1 VVALVGGLI
10 GVAPRA
16 DAADHAELDQLR
28 ARAQATSQAYGA
40 TEATIGQLETQ
51 VTELQAG
58 LQKTQAEF
66 DQVAKVVAQ
75 MAVDRYVRSGSDLE
89 LFAGQDINRQA
100 TAALFSRLLSQE
112 RGDAS
117 DRYRVLREDLTRQQK
132 QLDTQLA
139 QHKQALADLESERTQ
154 LVADLARLEQLE
166 REAAEAKRVADDQAA
181 AQTKA
186 LAAASAGSSA
196 SSNDSGGGG
205 GGSPSAA
212 PVVLRSGGG
221 VVCPVAG
228 STAFSDT
235 WGDPRSGGRRHL
247 GVDMFGAYGT
257 PLVAL
262 ESGVASDNSGGAGGV
277 ALVLDADSGVQ
288 YYYAHLDSIAQLGH
302 VQAGQV
308 IGYLGDSGNAAGAPH
323 LHIEIHPGGWGTAE
337 NPYPTIAAAC

>member
-1 VVALVGGLI
+1 M
-10 GVAPRA
+10 APRA
-16 DAADHAELDQLR
+16 DAADHGELEQLR
-28 ARAQATSQAYGA
+28 ARAQATSAAYGE
-40 TEATIGQLETQ
+40 TEATIGQLESQ
-51 VTELQAG
+51 VAELQAG

-66 DQVAKVVAQ
+66 DQVAKVVGK

-100 TAALFSRLLSQE
+100 TAAAFSRLLSQE

-117 DRYRVLREDLTRQQK
+117 DRFRVLREDLTRQQK

-139 QHKQALADLESERTQ
+139 QQRQALADLESERTQ

-166 REAAEAKRVADDQAA
+166 REAAEAKRVADETAA
-181 AQTKA
+181 AQTQA
-186 LAAASAGSSA
+186 LAAASAGSSG
-196 SSNDSGGGG
+196 SSNSGG
-205 GGSPSAA
+205 SASAA
-212 PVVLRSGGG
+212 PVIVRSGGG

-247 GVDMFGAYGT
+247 GVDMFGTYGT
-257 PLVAL
+257 PLVAI
-262 ESGVASDNSGGAGGV
+262 ESGVASDNTGGAGGV
-277 ALVLDADSGVQ
+277 AIVLDADSGVQ

-308 IGYLGDSGNAAGAPH
+308 VGYLGDSGNAAGTPH

-337 NPYPTIAAAC
+337 NPYPTIASAC